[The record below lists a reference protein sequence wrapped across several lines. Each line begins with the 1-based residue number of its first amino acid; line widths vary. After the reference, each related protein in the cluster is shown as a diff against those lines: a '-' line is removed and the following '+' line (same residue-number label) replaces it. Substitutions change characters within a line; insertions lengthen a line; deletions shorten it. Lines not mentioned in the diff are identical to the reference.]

1 MSKKILI
8 GSIIAICILIGVSFT
23 SVVGYN
29 SVESDV
35 KASPLFN
42 IRTNRAIDEES
53 GDLRCE
59 YVGRGEEINL
69 LIPNRD
75 DNRELL
81 QEIFNRISKMNDKE
95 LNMLKSK
102 INQLRIIEGV
112 NTDNPEIIKPHL
124 IQNEDKKTFEEWCT
138 LGICFTFGYK
148 LFSCLYVFLTLI
160 IMIPLLIIESIVLLI
175 AHLLT
180 FRNCN

>member
-1 MSKKILI
+1 MNKKILI
-8 GSIIAICILIGVSFT
+8 GSIIAVAILICVSFT
-23 SVVGYN
+23 SVVGYR
-29 SVESDV
+29 SVASGV

-42 IRTNRAIDEES
+42 IRTRRAIDVASEGLS
-53 GDLRCE
+53 CE
-59 YVGRGEEINL
+59 YVGKGDSINL
-69 LIPNRD
+69 LIPDRNG
-75 DNRELL
+75 NVELF
-81 QEIFNRISKMNDKE
+81 QKIINVISKMDDKE
-95 LNMLKSK
+95 LNIFKGK
-102 INQLRIIEGV
+102 INQLKNIEGEY
-112 NTDNPEIIKPHL
+112 TDNPEIIKPHL
-124 IQNEDKKTFEEWCT
+124 IQNENKKTFEEWCT